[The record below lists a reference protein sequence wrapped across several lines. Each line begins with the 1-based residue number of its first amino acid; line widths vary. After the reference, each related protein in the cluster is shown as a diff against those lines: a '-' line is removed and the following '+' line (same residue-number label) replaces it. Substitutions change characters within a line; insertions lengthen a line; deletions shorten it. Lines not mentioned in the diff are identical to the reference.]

1 MLHAS
6 TQKLIVKL
14 CELTEAGHIAWKQG
28 EGKVRRFE
36 TEGYVVE
43 VEGRPPTL
51 RLLHS
56 DGRELERTD
65 EADLA
70 AQPWPDG
77 NGTFASQI
85 TMMADRADRIARGAE
100 LAISRILSSLSAPPK
115 SAPYEPFAGAPQAA
129 AATDRPPPP
138 APHTM
143 PGPPPDPV
151 ASDTA
156 LDRVLAVEPLPQR
169 TIEPVAQEPEPVI
182 IESETAAVVGKP
194 ETGDEAI
201 EAAAAE
207 ASEAAIETPA
217 SETQAA
223 DPQPVI
229 IEAETVAIAAQ
240 PADPPRPQGQTPSLA
255 PGPVSPASIPRPQ
268 QTFGA
273 ITSFARPREIPAAPG
288 LPMALSPK
296 PFSTSPLFFGVNQM
310 SREPTRPEPEPPPV
324 PPPTAKPVPPAPP
337 AAERKPQPTITGPDI
352 YKPWS

>member
-14 CELTEAGHIAWKQG
+14 CELTEAGHIAWKHGDGQ
-28 EGKVRRFE
+28 VRRFE

-43 VEGRPPTL
+43 VEGRPAML

-56 DGRELERTD
+56 DGRELERAD

-70 AQPWPDG
+70 AQPWPEG

-85 TMMADRADRIARGAE
+85 TLMADRADRVARGAE

-115 SAPYEPFAGAPQAA
+115 SAAFEFSPGAPQPAA

-156 LDRVLAVEPLPQR
+156 IDRVLAVEPRAQR
-169 TIEPVAQEPEPVI
+169 PIEPAAREPDPEPVI
-182 IESETAAVVGKP
+182 MESETAAVVGES
-194 ETGDEAI
+194 ETAGEGI
-201 EAAAAE
+201 GEAAATAPDAPVE
-207 ASEAAIETPA
+207 TAAPEPPDVA
-217 SETQAA
+217 
-223 DPQPVI
+223 PVI
-229 IEAETVAIAAQ
+229 IEAETVAMVAQ
-240 PADPPRPQGQTPSLA
+240 PVETPPDP
-255 PGPVSPASIPRPQ
+255 PASIPRPQ

-273 ITSFARPREIPAAPG
+273 ITSFARPRDFSATPNLAR
-288 LPMALSPK
+288 ALSPK

-310 SREPTRPEPEPPPV
+310 SREPARPEPEPPPV
-324 PPPTAKPVPPAPP
+324 PPPTAKPIPPAPP
-337 AAERKPQPTITGPDI
+337 AAERKPHPAITGPDI